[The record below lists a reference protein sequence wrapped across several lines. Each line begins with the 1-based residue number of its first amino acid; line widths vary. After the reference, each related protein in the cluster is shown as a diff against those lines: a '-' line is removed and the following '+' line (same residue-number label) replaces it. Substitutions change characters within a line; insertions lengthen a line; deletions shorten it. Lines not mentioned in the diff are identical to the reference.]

1 MFSTMAA
8 PELDKLI
15 AHGSR
20 VDLVHSKIG
29 MVVRAGEPKPD
40 ISTKA
45 AFEKTLLAAK
55 SIG

>member
-1 MFSTMAA
+1 MMAA

-20 VDLVHSKIG
+20 VDLVHSRIG